1 VQKTLLLYGISA
13 VTGLAFGWVLWGAQ
27 TAIVILAGMIA
38 LTILPIINQLKKSR
52 HA

>member
-27 TAIVILAGMIA
+27 TAIVLVAGMAA
-38 LTILPIINQLKKSR
+38 LVLLPLVNQKKVKTD
-52 HA
+52 A